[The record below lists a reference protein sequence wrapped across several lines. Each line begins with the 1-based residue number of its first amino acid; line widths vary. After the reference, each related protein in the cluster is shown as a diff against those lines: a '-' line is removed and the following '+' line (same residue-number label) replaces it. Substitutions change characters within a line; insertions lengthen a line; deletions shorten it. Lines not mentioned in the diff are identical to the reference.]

1 MSQSPDERPFG
12 MPPTDMWNDV
22 PLFREI
28 QRVLSSSHGPVNW
41 ELARQVGI
49 ASASWSADDPAPT
62 EDDQRGFEEAVRVAE
77 LQVAGF
83 TGLQAPS
90 DVGSVEVVRRG

>member
-1 MSQSPDERPFG
+1 MSQASEDPFG
-12 MPPTDMWNDV
+12 VPPGEIWNDV

-28 QRVLSSSHGPVNW
+28 QRVLSSSSGPVNW

-49 ASASWSADDPAPT
+49 ASASWGGEDAAPT
-62 EDDQRGFEEAVRVAE
+62 EDDRRGFEEAVRVAE

-90 DVGSVEVVRRG
+90 DVPRVEAGS